1 MQGAFVGIVQM
12 AAFGAIV
19 FVLWYGGQL
28 VIKGEM
34 DAGKLTSFLLYTL
47 SVSSNVAFL
56 LGLMTEVIQV
66 DGVDGRRKNKECKH
80 CDFWNKVR

>member
-1 MQGAFVGIVQM
+1 MGVVQL

-34 DAGKLTSFLLYTL
+34 NAGKLTSFLLYTL

-66 DGVDGRRKNKECKH
+66 GTGENGNNVISCK
-80 CDFWNKVR
+80 VG